1 VVIYEPEFRRTAR
14 RNRDHGGH
22 AGVGLY
28 IQGSA
33 ADAAGIRVG
42 DRVLKVNGMAVSD
55 ASSYITARN
64 LETDLMHVVLRRN
77 GKLLKFT
84 LHFESFTRRY
94 AKPDLTLN

>member
-1 VVIYEPEFRRTAR
+1 MSQNSDDLLDELETS
-14 RNRDHGGH
+14 
-22 AGVGLY
+22 AGMPVLGC

-42 DRVLKVNGMAVSD
+42 DRVLEVNGMAVSD
-55 ASSYITARN
+55 ASSYIVARK

-84 LHFESFTRRY
+84 LHFESFTQRVTT
-94 AKPDLTLN
+94 PDLTLN

>member
-1 VVIYEPEFRRTAR
+1 MSRNSDELLDELEATA
-14 RNRDHGGH
+14 GMPVLGC
-22 AGVGLY
+22 

-33 ADAAGIRVG
+33 ADAAGIQVG
-42 DRVLKVNGMAVSD
+42 DRVLEVNGMAVSD

-84 LHFESFTRRY
+84 LHFESFTRRFS
-94 AKPDLTLN
+94 KPDLTLN